1 MSGVLEDILA
11 TLKRIEANTAGKTE
25 AAAPAAEE
33 PVKRGRGRPA
43 GSKAAPAADPLPS
56 PEVEPESQS
65 SFLDDEPAPEPVKV
79 TKDDVRAALVAY
91 HKKVNSEQKT
101 RDLLKKHGGVDN
113 LSALPED
120 KYAAVVAAS
129 KE

>member
-1 MSGVLEDILA
+1 MSGILEDILA

-25 AAAPAAEE
+25 AAAPTTEE
-33 PVKRGRGRPA
+33 PVKRGRGRPP

-56 PEVEPESQS
+56 PEAEPESQS
-65 SFLDDEPAPEPVKV
+65 SFLDDEPAEPVKV

-120 KYAAVVAAS
+120 KYAAVVAAT